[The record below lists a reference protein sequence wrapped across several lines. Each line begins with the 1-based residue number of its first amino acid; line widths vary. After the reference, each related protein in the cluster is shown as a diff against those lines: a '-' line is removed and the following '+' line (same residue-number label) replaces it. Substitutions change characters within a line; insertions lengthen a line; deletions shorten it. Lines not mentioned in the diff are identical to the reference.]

1 MNSATMA
8 GSLIFATVLVVL
20 YLVLIRLMRRGW
32 RRRGQHQAGLI
43 GALPALPDALGTAI
57 RTVGGKYLG
66 CALVPGWHQRIAV
79 GDLGYPDKAELIEY
93 AEGIMVHRHHT
104 RAIWI
109 PRESITAIR
118 AESALAGKVVAQ
130 QGALAIR
137 WRLPSG
143 VEIDTGF
150 RGNDRSDYA
159 DWLQEVA

>member
-1 MNSATMA
+1 MNSATVA

-20 YLVLIRLMRRGW
+20 YIVVARLMRRGW
-32 RRRGQHQAGLI
+32 RHRGQRQAGLI
-43 GALPALPDALGTAI
+43 GTLPAVPDALGTVI
-57 RTVGGKYLG
+57 RAVDGKYLG
-66 CALVPGWHQRIAV
+66 CTLVPGWHRRIAV
-79 GDLGYPDKAELIEY
+79 GDLGYPDRAALIGY
-93 AEGIMVHRHHT
+93 PEGILVHRHH
-104 RAIWI
+104 ACGIWI

-118 AESALAGKVVAQ
+118 AESALAGKVVT
-130 QGALAIR
+130 GHGILAIR

>member
-1 MNSATMA
+1 MNSGTLT
-8 GSLIFATVLVVL
+8 GSLIFAAVLVVL
-20 YLVLIRLMRRGW
+20 FAAAAWRMGRGW

-43 GALPALPDALGTAI
+43 GALPALPDAVGTAI
-57 RTVGGKYLG
+57 RTAGGKYIG
-66 CALVPGWHQRIAV
+66 CALAPGWHERIAV
-79 GDLGYPDKAELIEY
+79 GDLGYPGRGVLTRY
-93 AEGIMVHRHHT
+93 PEGIMLQRHHA

-118 AESALAGKVVAQ
+118 TESALAGKVVA
-130 QGALAIR
+130 GDAILTIR

-159 DWLQEVA
+159 DWLQEAA